1 MNNNFTNL
9 DVCKTPLI
17 AKQEYCFHEPPLEM
31 ALKIAGM
38 YLCLASQNI
47 FFLPKITINFIFK

>member
-1 MNNNFTNL
+1 MITNNFTNF

-17 AKQEYCFHEPPLEM
+17 AKQEYCFHEPPVEI

-38 YLCLASQNI
+38 YVYL
-47 FFLPKITINFIFK
+47 KKY